1 MSTARSPG
9 VAAKRRLD
17 GAAAS
22 SKEKG
27 VSQKASAAS
36 KTRMEKQED
45 VAMQFKEIESLS
57 TPSVEEQLHE
67 HLPDP
72 VNLKSTDVDIQNQ
85 CAPSSNQPEQQVKDE
100 EKEDIRGNELQ
111 SGGQDAN
118 SGIKV
123 VDEPG
128 HTEEEANGIVDK
140 AVPLS
145 NTTDVAQGWKKDD
158 PKGNDA
164 IEEAKRKLLEERKS
178 RVKALVGAFETVMSF
193 KE

>member
-1 MSTARSPG
+1 MPTARSPG
-9 VAAKRRLD
+9 VAAKKKLD

-22 SKEKG
+22 SKAKG

-36 KTRMEKQED
+36 VTRMEKQED
-45 VAMQFKEIESLS
+45 VSMQFKETESLS
-57 TPSVEEQLHE
+57 TPSVEELLHE
-67 HLPDP
+67 HLSDP
-72 VNLKSTDVDIQNQ
+72 VDLKSTDVDVPNQ
-85 CAPSSNQPEQQVKDE
+85 CEPSSNQPEQEVKDDDE
-100 EKEDIRGNELQ
+100 EAAGGNELH

-140 AVPLS
+140 AVPLP
-145 NTTDVAQGWKKDD
+145 NTTAQSQGWKKDD